1 MASCGALMLAAPASG
16 QGKTTICAAL
26 ARLFRRRGLR
36 VALFKAGPDY
46 LDPQVLGLACEG
58 AALQLDPWMAGEQYC
73 RQMLHEAA
81 RVSDLIL
88 VEGAMGIYDG
98 QPSSADLAQL
108 FGLPLALVVDV
119 RGMAQTAA
127 AMALGLAGYR
137 EGLRVCGLV
146 ANRCGS
152 ARHRQLIEDSLRG
165 EMRLLASL
173 PREQAFHLPERH
185 LGLVQA
191 DEVRGQLDA
200 AIGAAADA
208 LEDSPLARLDLD
220 ELRCD
225 FPAAQC
231 AAPPPLLDG
240 VRIAVARD
248 AAFGFIYDA
257 NLRLLGNMGARL
269 HYFSPLADEAP
280 ADCDALWLPGG
291 YPELHAARLAR
302 ADNTASAIRDLH
314 AAGRP
319 ILAECGGM
327 LYCLERL
334 CDHEQSEHHMLGLMP
349 GRAAMSGRSGCQGM
363 QTAIMP
369 GGAVRAHAHHRA
381 RSEGTPPPVSHA
393 RRQRSDAPG
402 EALYKMGSLTATF
415 LHLFFPSNPGVIA
428 GLFGGAR

>member
-1 MASCGALMLAAPASG
+1 MACCAALMLAAPASG

-46 LDPQVLGLACEG
+46 LDPQVLGLAAGG
-58 AALQLDPWMAGEQYC
+58 AALQLDPWMAGEPYC
-73 RQMLHEAA
+73 RRMLHEAA
-81 RVSDLIL
+81 RESDLIL

-137 EGLRVCGLV
+137 QGLRVCGLI

-152 ARHRQLIEDSLRG
+152 ARHRQLIEESLRG

-173 PREQAFHLPERH
+173 PRERAFQLPERH

-191 DEVRGQLDA
+191 DEVPEQLNA
-200 AIGAAADA
+200 AIDAAADA
-208 LEDSPLARLDLD
+208 LADSRIAQLDLD

-225 FPAAQC
+225 FPAVAG

-240 VRIAVARD
+240 VRMAVARD
-248 AAFGFIYDA
+248 LAFGFIYDA
-257 NLRLLGNMGARL
+257 NLRLLGDMGARVRF
-269 HYFSPLADEAP
+269 FSPLADEAVP
-280 ADCDALWLPGG
+280 DCDALWLPGG
-291 YPELHAARLAR
+291 YPELHARRLAR
-302 ADNTASAIRDLH
+302 AARTAVSIRALH

-334 CDHEQSEHHMLGLMP
+334 CDRERREHRMLGLMP
-349 GRAAMSGRSGCQGM
+349 GRAALSGRSGCQGM
-363 QTAIMP
+363 QTAILP
-369 GGAVRAHAHHRA
+369 GGEVRAHAHHRA
-381 RSEGTPPPVSHA
+381 RSEGMPPPVAHA
-393 RRQRSDAPG
+393 RRQRSDARG
-402 EALYKMGSLTATF
+402 EALYRRGSLTATF
-415 LHLFFPSNPGVIA
+415 LHLFFASNPAAIA
-428 GLFGGAR
+428 GLFAGGR